1 MVFGFTFCI
10 ELGKNLGDDMAI
22 YKLIDNDNP
31 LLKEQLTL
39 SDDVDREK
47 LKTDLIDTMKNFEGI
62 GLSAN
67 QIGIMERAFVMYLNF
82 SKREIMCCFNP
93 KIVFTSEEEDY
104 MDEGCLSWPG
114 LWLKVKRP
122 IWIEVEYEN
131 ENGEHI
137 KDKLKGL
144 EARVFQH
151 EYDHM
156 EGTDF
161 TQKVS
166 RLRLDMAKKKKSK
179 NFKKSKIIQERMSL

>member
-1 MVFGFTFCI
+1 M
-10 ELGKNLGDDMAI
+10 MAI

-31 LLKEQLTL
+31 LLKAQLTL

-67 QIGIMERAFVMYLNF
+67 QIGIMERAFVMYHNF